1 MGKKFLRHFIGVAAC
16 VAFSQ
21 STFAAQALV
30 NKEFRLSSIWVTPW
44 GPIYLYPDASTAA
57 NNNSGCNSTYE
68 IAISRTKPNFNELYS
83 LVMAAMIAGKKI
95 VIDSGDFGG
104 SEANYCFEHGR
115 ATTNSIRLLN

>member
-21 STFAAQALV
+21 SSFAAQALV
-30 NKEFRLSSIWVTPW
+30 NKEFRLSSIYVTPE
-44 GPIYLYPDASTAA
+44 GPILLYPDASTAA
-57 NNNSGCNSTYE
+57 NNNSGCNPDG

-95 VIDSGDFGG
+95 VINSGDFGG
-104 SEANYCFEHGR
+104 SEANYCFEYGR

>member
-21 STFAAQALV
+21 SSFAAQALV
-30 NKEFRLSSIWVTPW
+30 NKEFRLSSIYVTPE
-44 GPIYLYPDASTAA
+44 GPILLYPDASTAA
-57 NNNSGCNSTYE
+57 NNNSGCNPDG

-95 VIDSGDFGG
+95 VINSGDFGG